1 MTLDRVDID
10 KGSGVDVHRMGLNGD
25 NPEKPQEHQQE
36 QHIER
41 KEPHASLHTPSFGDY
56 LCAQLTSKQLDGPQ
70 HTKHERVYNFL
81 HVPQNLEK
89 VLMRDI
95 PNGS

>member
-1 MTLDRVDID
+1 MHAKSRQGLRR
-10 KGSGVDVHRMGLNGD
+10 VDVHRMGLNGD
-25 NPEKPQEHQQE
+25 NPEKPQEQQE
-36 QHIER
+36 HKED
-41 KEPHASLHTPSFGDY
+41 KEPPTHIHAPSFTDY

-89 VLMRDI
+89 VMRGEVPI
-95 PNGS
+95 SSHWFP